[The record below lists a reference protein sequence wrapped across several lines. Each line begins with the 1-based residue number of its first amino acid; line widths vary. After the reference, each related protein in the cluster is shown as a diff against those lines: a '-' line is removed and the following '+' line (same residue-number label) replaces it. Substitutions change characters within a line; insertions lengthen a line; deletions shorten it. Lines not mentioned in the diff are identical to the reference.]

1 MTEHPLTDKILDKFG
16 TDDQQFAFELAT
28 KWEPTRIYLD
38 DDMRSA
44 ADWQLE
50 QVLKWLDE
58 HLINYSDDDY
68 LGDCEPLHK
77 LEDDLKKAMRPQED
91 NS

>member
-1 MTEHPLTDKILDKFG
+1 MTHPLTDKILDKFG

-38 DDMRSA
+38 DDMRAA

-50 QVLKWLDE
+50 QVNAWIDKNVHNYIDSDNLWTCVYMLK
-58 HLINYSDDDY
+58 
-68 LGDCEPLHK
+68 
-77 LEDDLKKAMRPQED
+77 EDLNKTMRPTTQEETND
-91 NS
+91 

>member
-44 ADWQLE
+44 ADWQLK
-50 QVLKWLDE
+50 QVMKWLDE
-58 HLINYSDDDY
+58 NLSNYTDDDY
-68 LGDCEPLHK
+68 LGDLSPLYK
-77 LEDDLKKAMRPQED
+77 LESDLKKAMRSQE
-91 NS
+91 NN

>member
-1 MTEHPLTDKILDKFG
+1 MTDHPLTDEILDKFG

-50 QVLKWLDE
+50 QVNTWIDKNVHNYIDSDNLWTLVYMLK
-58 HLINYSDDDY
+58 
-68 LGDCEPLHK
+68 
-77 LEDDLKKAMRPQED
+77 DDLNKTMRPTH
-91 NS
+91 

>member
-38 DDMRSA
+38 EDMRA
-44 ADWQLE
+44 AYD
-50 QVLKWLDE
+50 
-58 HLINYSDDDY
+58 
-68 LGDCEPLHK
+68 LGRE
-77 LEDDLKKAMRPQED
+77 EGQKAMHPTQE
-91 NS
+91 NN